1 MDNSFPGNMDMLD
14 SGYPRGVRDD
24 VGHGRE
30 PGLSATSSRW
40 RLPFLPGYMLLLL
53 SKETHH
59 QVAGEVLQGFPGV
72 VLRPVVEP
80 AHLSAVAVTRLAS
93 AQEFVDHILIG
104 SCRG

>member
-1 MDNSFPGNMDMLD
+1 MCPRDISMDNSVPGNMDMLD
-14 SGYPRGVRDD
+14 SENPRGVCADF
-24 VGHGRE
+24 GHGCE

-40 RLPFLPGYMLLLL
+40 RLPLVPRYMLLLL

-80 AHLSAVAVTRLAS
+80 AHLSAIGVASLA
-93 AQEFVDHILIG
+93 
-104 SCRG
+104 